1 LAAPTGEILI
11 QNGNQPLLRK
21 TEAWEVL
28 LEERN
33 WIMGIV
39 EDKIRDLKDREAKML
54 EMGGEKAVA
63 AQHEKGKLNAR
74 ERLAL
79 LFDKTTFRE
88 IDMFVSHRCVNFEM
102 EKVDIPA
109 DGVITGHGL
118 VDGRPVF
125 AFSQDFTARAGSLG
139 EMHSK
144 KICKVMDLA
153 MKAGVPFVGINDSG
167 GARIQEGV
175 DALSGYGQI
184 FFRNSAASGVIPQI
198 SAIMGPTAGGAVY
211 SPAMTDWV
219 FMVKKSSYMFITG
232 PEVIKA
238 VTGEEISFEDLGGAK
253 SHNEKSGVAHF
264 ACESDEDAIEQI
276 KRLLSYLPSNNM
288 EDPPHVDTG
297 DDRQRT
303 DAALDSIIPD
313 SPSKIYDMKEVILS
327 IVDNGDFFEP
337 HQYYARN
344 MIIGFARLNGRTI
357 GIIAN
362 QPKMLAGCLDIN
374 ASDKATRFIRFCDSF
389 NIPLLTI
396 ADVPGYLPGSQQEWG
411 GIIRHGAKLL
421 WCYSEAT
428 VPKLLLVTRKDYG
441 GSYLA
446 MCSKDLGADMAFAW
460 PTAEI
465 AVMGAEGAANII
477 HRKEIQGAED
487 QAAKRQEKIAEYE
500 ALFSNPYQAAQRGYI
515 DAVIVP
521 RETRPRLIDA
531 LEAMCSKRETRPPKK
546 HGNIPM

>member
-1 LAAPTGEILI
+1 
-11 QNGNQPLLRK
+11 
-21 TEAWEVL
+21 
-28 LEERN
+28 
-33 WIMGIV
+33 MGIV
-39 EDKIRDLKDREAKML
+39 EDKIRDLKAREAKVL

-63 AQHEKGKLNAR
+63 AQREKGKLTAR
-74 ERLAL
+74 ERLDL
-79 LFDKTTFRE
+79 LFDKGTFRE
-88 IDMFVSHRCVNFEM
+88 IDMFVNHRCVNFEM

-139 EMHSK
+139 EMHAK

-153 MKAGVPFVGINDSG
+153 LKAGVPFVGINDSG

-211 SPAMTDWV
+211 SPAMTDWI

-253 SHNEKSGVAHF
+253 THNQKSGVAHF
-264 ACESDEDAIEQI
+264 ACESDEDAINQI
-276 KRLLSYLPSNNM
+276 RNLLSYLPSNNM
-288 EDPPHVDTG
+288 EDPPAVDTG
-297 DDRQRT
+297 DDPNRT

-313 SPSKIYDMKEVILS
+313 SPTKIYDMKEVIQS

-337 HQYYARN
+337 HQYFAQN
-344 MIIGFARLNGRTI
+344 MIIGFARLNGRVI

-362 QPKMLAGCLDIN
+362 QPKQLAGCLDIN
-374 ASDKATRFIRFCDSF
+374 ASDKATRFIRFCDAF

-477 HRKEIQGAED
+477 HRKEIKGAAD
-487 QAAKRQEKIAEYE
+487 PAAKRQEKIVEYD
-500 ALFSNPYQAAQRGYI
+500 ALFANPYQAAQRGYI
-515 DAVIVP
+515 DAVIRP
-521 RETRPRLIDA
+521 SETRPRLIDA

>member
-1 LAAPTGEILI
+1 
-11 QNGNQPLLRK
+11 
-21 TEAWEVL
+21 
-28 LEERN
+28 
-33 WIMGIV
+33 MGIV
-39 EDKIRDLKDREAKML
+39 EDKIRDLKAREAKAL
-54 EMGGEKAVA
+54 EMGGEKAIA
-63 AQHEKGKLNAR
+63 AQREKGKLTAR
-74 ERLAL
+74 ERLDL
-79 LFDKTTFRE
+79 LFDKGTFRE
-88 IDMFVSHRCVNFEM
+88 IDMFVKHRCVNFEM

-125 AFSQDFTARAGSLG
+125 AFAQDFTARAGSLG
-139 EMHSK
+139 EMHAK
-144 KICKVMDLA
+144 KICKAMDLA

-238 VTGEEISFEDLGGAK
+238 VTGEEITFEDLGGAMT
-253 SHNEKSGVAHF
+253 HNKKSGVAHF
-264 ACESDEDAIEQI
+264 ACESDEDAINQI
-276 KRLLSYLPSNNM
+276 KTLLTYLPSNNM
-288 EDPPHVDTG
+288 EDPPYVDTG
-297 DDRQRT
+297 DDPKRT

-313 SPSKIYDMKEVILS
+313 SPNKIYDMKEVIQS

-337 HQYYARN
+337 HQYFARN
-344 MIIGFARLNGRTI
+344 MIIGFARLNGRAI

-362 QPKMLAGCLDIN
+362 QPKQLAGCLDIN
-374 ASDKATRFIRFCDSF
+374 ASDKATRFIRFCDAF

-465 AVMGAEGAANII
+465 AVMGAAGAANII
-477 HRKEIQGAED
+477 HRKEIKGAED
-487 QAAKRQEKIAEYE
+487 QEAKRQQKIVEYE

-515 DAVIVP
+515 DAVIAP
-521 RETRPRLIDA
+521 SETRPRLIDA
-531 LEAMCSKRETRPPKK
+531 LEVMCSKRETRPPKK